1 MNNTTRPSPSLTP
14 NKTEADRFLNILEP
28 NGTFTFQ
35 TFDDNSDEKRGQLAQ
50 IFHGTLEEHYD
61 ALCDLNSRG
70 AGVFVVVNE
79 TDLKGRKSANV
90 TRVRACFVDLDGA
103 PLDPVISHEIE
114 PTITVES
121 SQGRWH
127 AYYHCHDLPLSDFQ
141 QVQRG
146 LASTFEGDPAVNDLP
161 RVMRVPGFIHQKV
174 KKGVRSEPFLTRIE
188 SAYEDGHSYSGDE
201 LLKTFRPAGDAHDA
215 AEEMQQSPFKTP
227 NFGEL
232 EAALAFID
240 PEERSIW
247 VKVGHALKSENPDL
261 LSIYL
266 PWSRG
271 DFQDTRPT
279 TYVSDADVISAWNSF
294 QPERIG
300 ISAVY
305 ALAQERGYRARTTAS
320 KLRLGTQIEVAR
332 LIKDAIEKED
342 GNKLIHAEG
351 GFWRY
356 QSTHWAKEKEE
367 DLRVKIHDFDGAPIG
382 KKRQLKLSKAFIDGA
397 LCELAA
403 MTDHPNF
410 FDKRPT
416 GVNLCNGFVRLD
428 HDGKVNL
435 EPHSSE
441 HRQRFTLGHEYH
453 DNLVEVPDGLFRTL
467 LCGSLGDTNTETHK
481 LVLEIIGSAITGVN
495 TQLQSPKGFIFY
507 GASAGNGKS
516 AVQALIRELF
526 PSSAIASV
534 PPADMGEPQFLA
546 TLAGCQVNLTDEI
559 SSAKAIA
566 SDRLKAAITGD
577 PVSAK
582 IVYQKPFTFI
592 PRALHIFAANQL
604 PSFSGGV
611 DNGVERRLVVIPF
624 ERTIPECERIPELG
638 KKIATTEGDVVVSLA
653 IDAAAKLL
661 TRGRYSIPAKC
672 EIATAQWFKDADPVL
687 EWLEDGGLDRHVTT
701 AGMLLNSIYAK
712 FRDDARELGIGF
724 VPSKRRFTQRLRDY
738 IEADGSWKIV
748 KRSSGHM
755 IFPND
760 LLSGVTQVT
769 KFR

>member
-1 MNNTTRPSPSLTP
+1 MTSLTP
-14 NKTEADRFLNILEP
+14 DKKEAERFLNILEP

-35 TFDDNSDEKRGQLAQ
+35 TFDDNDDKKRSSLVRV
-50 IFHGTLEEHYD
+50 FHGTLEQHFD
-61 ALCDLNSRG
+61 KLRDLNARG
-70 AGVFVVVNE
+70 AGVFVVINK
-79 TDLKGRKSANV
+79 TDLKGRKKENV
-90 TRVRACFVDLDGA
+90 TSVRAGFVDLDGVS
-103 PLDPVISHEIE
+103 LDPVLRHELE
-114 PTITVES
+114 PTIIVES
-121 SQGRWH
+121 SRRRWH
-127 AYYHCHDLPLSDFQ
+127 AYYRCENLPLEDFEHLQ
-141 QVQRG
+141 LG
-146 LASTFEGDPAVNDLP
+146 LIAAFDGDPVIKDLP
-161 RVMRVPGFIHQKV
+161 RVMRLPGFVHQKV
-174 KKGVRSEPFLTRIE
+174 KKGVRSEPFRTRIE
-188 SAYEDGHSYSGDE
+188 NAYEDGHSYSGDE
-201 LLKTFRPAGDAHDA
+201 LLEIFCPAVNAHNAANEIQQPSFKKTDFGD
-215 AEEMQQSPFKTP
+215 
-227 NFGEL
+227 L

-261 LSIYL
+261 LSLFL

-271 DFQDTRPT
+271 DFQGSQPT

-300 ISAVY
+300 IGAVY
-305 ALAQERGYRARTTAS
+305 ALAKERGYRARTTAS

-332 LIKDAIEKED
+332 LIKSAVEKED
-342 GNKLIHAEG
+342 GNNLIHAEG
-351 GFWRY
+351 KFWRY
-356 QSTHWAKEKEE
+356 KSTHWIEEKEE
-367 DLRVKIHDFDGAPIG
+367 DLRVKIHDLDGAPIG
-382 KKRQLKLSKAFIDGA
+382 KKGPLKLSKAFIDGV
-397 LCELAA
+397 LCELGA
-403 MTDHPNF
+403 MTNCPNF
-410 FDKRPT
+410 FDERPT

-441 HRQRFTLGHEYH
+441 HRQRFTLDHAYH
-453 DNLVEVPDGLFRTL
+453 GNLVEIPDGLFRTL
-467 LCGSLGDTNTETHK
+467 LCGSLGDTNTDIHR

-516 AVQALIRELF
+516 AVQALIRKLF

-534 PPADMGEPQFLA
+534 PPADLGEPQFLA
-546 TLAGCQVNLTDEI
+546 TLAGCQVNLSDEI

-582 IVYQKPFTFI
+582 VVYQKPFTFI

-611 DNGVERRLVVIPF
+611 DNGVERRLVVVPF

-638 KKIATTEGDVVVSLA
+638 QKIAAEEGDVVVSLA

-661 TRGRYSIPAKC
+661 KRGRYSIPAKC

-687 EWLEDGGLDRHVTT
+687 EWLEDGGLERHVTT
-701 AGMLLNSIYAK
+701 AGMLLNNIYAK
-712 FRDDARELGIGF
+712 FRDDARELGISF
-724 VPSKRRFTQRLRDY
+724 VPSKRRFTQRLRDF

-748 KRSSGHM
+748 KRANGNM
-755 IFPND
+755 VFPND
-760 LLSGVTQVT
+760 LLVGVTEVT
-769 KFR
+769 QFRENFRN

>member
-1 MNNTTRPSPSLTP
+1 MTDLTP
-14 NKTEADRFLNILEP
+14 DKKEAERFLNILEP

-35 TFDDNSDEKRGQLAQ
+35 TFDDNYDEKRGSLAR
-50 IFHGTLEEHYD
+50 IFHGNLEQHFDELC
-61 ALCDLNSRG
+61 ALNARG
-70 AGVFVVVNE
+70 AGVFVVINK
-79 TDLKGRKSANV
+79 TDLKGRKKENV
-90 TRVRACFVDLDGA
+90 TGVRAGYVDLDGV
-103 PLDPVISHEIE
+103 PLDPVICHELE
-114 PTITVES
+114 PTIIVES
-121 SQGRWH
+121 SRDRWH
-127 AYYHCHDLPLSDFQ
+127 AYYRCEDLRLDKFESLQ
-141 QVQRG
+141 LG
-146 LASTFEGDPAVNDLP
+146 LIDTFDGDPAIKDLS
-161 RVMRVPGFIHQKV
+161 RVMRLPGFVHQKV
-174 KKGVRSEPFLTRIE
+174 KKGVPSVPFRTRIE
-188 SAYEDGHSYSGDE
+188 NAYEDGHSYSGDE
-201 LLKTFRPAGDAHDA
+201 LLKTFCPAGDAHDA
-215 AEEMQQSPFKTP
+215 AEEIQQSPFETP

-279 TYVSDADVISAWNSF
+279 TYVSDADVIFAWNSF

-332 LIKDAIEKED
+332 IIKDAIEKED
-342 GNKLIHAEG
+342 GNNLIHAEG

-367 DLRVKIHDFDGAPIG
+367 DLRVKIHDLDGVPIG
-382 KKRQLKLSKAFIDGA
+382 TKGPLKLSKAFIDGV

-403 MTDHPNF
+403 MTVRPDF
-410 FDKRPT
+410 FDESPT

-453 DNLVEVPDGLFRTL
+453 DNLVEIPDSLFRTL
-467 LCGSLGDTNTETHK
+467 LYGSLGDTNTETHK
-481 LVLEIIGSAITGVN
+481 LALEIIGSAITGVN
-495 TQLQSPKGFIFY
+495 TQLQSPKGFILY

-534 PPADMGEPQFLA
+534 PPADLGEPQFLA
-546 TLAGCQVNLTDEI
+546 TLAGCQVNLSDEI

-582 IVYQKPFTFI
+582 VVYQKPFTFI

-611 DNGVERRLVVIPF
+611 DNGVERRLVVVPF

-638 KKIATTEGDVVVSLA
+638 QKIATTEGDVVVSLA
-653 IDAAAKLL
+653 INAAAKLL
-661 TRGRYSIPAKC
+661 TRGQYSIPAKC
-672 EIATAQWFKDADPVL
+672 ETATAQWFKDADPVL
-687 EWLEDGGLDRHVTT
+687 EWLEDGGLDRHVTS
-701 AGMLLNSIYAK
+701 AGMVLNSIYAK
-712 FRDDARELGIGF
+712 FRDDARELGISF
-724 VPSKRRFTQRLRDY
+724 VPSRAPFY
-738 IEADGSWKIV
+738 AAP
-748 KRSSGHM
+748 SGFHR
-755 IFPND
+755 
-760 LLSGVTQVT
+760 G
-769 KFR
+769 